1 MVVDREPGPRSWSK
15 RPLWRG
21 VAVLAVATIA
31 VFIATRPS
39 PTQTFVAGGP
49 PLTTPPAGQL
59 TNLSAD
65 QFEGILVGLRG
76 TPVLVNVWA
85 SWCAPCRTETPLLE
99 RTWQADQSRL
109 VIIGINASDQRGAGR
124 AFMDEF
130 GVSFPNIF
138 DASGEIRHR
147 LGVRGFPSTYVFG
160 ADGQLRTT
168 VVGGL
173 TEQRLASIIA
183 DVTT

>member
-1 MVVDREPGPRSWSK
+1 MLVVVTI
-15 RPLWRG
+15 G
-21 VAVLAVATIA
+21 VV
-31 VFIATRPS
+31 IATRPS
-39 PTQTFVAGGP
+39 PKQTFVANGP
-49 PLTTPPAGQL
+49 PLTAPPAGEL
-59 TNLSAD
+59 ADLSAD
-65 QFEGILVGLRG
+65 QFEGVLVGLRG
-76 TPVLVNVWA
+76 TPVIVNVWA

-99 RTWQADQSRL
+99 RTWQADRSRV
-109 VIIGINASDQRGAGR
+109 VIIGIDASDQRAAGR

-130 GVSFPNIF
+130 GVTFTNIF
-138 DASGEIRHR
+138 DGSAEIRRR

-183 DVTT
+183 DVSQ